1 MFISPAYAQSAG
13 SGGGFDMLQLLPL
26 VLIFVVFYFLIIRP
40 QQKKVKDHRSLVESL
55 KRGDRI
61 VMSGGLI
68 GTVTKVEGER
78 ELSLQIADNV
88 RVKVLR
94 SMVADV
100 IARTDSSGGEAK
112 EKDTAKVE
120 AKAEKQ
126 SGRGEYYRILGVSE
140 KASAAD
146 IAAAFESH
154 KDDPSYQDAYAT
166 LSDPVKRKLYD
177 SLGHADYVARLK
189 D

>member
-1 MFISPAYAQSAG
+1 MFVSPAYAQSAG
-13 SGGGFDMLQLLPL
+13 SGGAFDMLQLLPL

-40 QQKKVKDHRSLVESL
+40 QQKKVKDHRALIGAL
-55 KRGDRI
+55 KRGDRV

-68 GTVTKVEGER
+68 GMVTKVDGER
-78 ELSLQIADNV
+78 ELTLQVADNV

-94 SMVADV
+94 GMVAEV
-100 IARTDSSGGEAK
+100 IARTDTSGGEAK
-112 EKDTAKVE
+112 EKEPAKV
-120 AKAEKQ
+120 EKQ

-140 KASAAD
+140 KASAEE

-154 KDDPSYQDAYAT
+154 KDDPAYQDAFAT
-166 LSDPVKRKLYD
+166 LSDPIKRKLYD
-177 SLGHADYVARLK
+177 SLGHADYVSRVK

>member
-13 SGGGFDMLQLLPL
+13 SGSGFDMLQLLPL

-40 QQKKVKDHRSLVESL
+40 QQKKVKDHRSLVDAL
-55 KRGDRI
+55 KRGDRV

-68 GTVTKVEGER
+68 GTVTKVDGER

-94 SMVADV
+94 GMVAEV
-100 IARTDSSGGEAK
+100 IARTDTSGGEAK
-112 EKDTAKVE
+112 EKDTSKVE
-120 AKAEKQ
+120 KQ
-126 SGRGEYYRILGVSE
+126 RERGEYYRLLGVSE
-140 KASAAD
+140 KASAAE
-146 IAAAFESH
+146 IATAFESH
-154 KDDPSYQDAYAT
+154 KDDPAYQEAYAT
-166 LSDPVKRKLYD
+166 LSDPIKRKLYD
-177 SLGHADYVARLK
+177 SLGHADYVSRLK